1 MAIDPDEKNWT
12 WVLHEQ
18 CPECGIDVSALR
30 WADLAPITRRTAD
43 RFADVLLAEPVPSQ
57 RSSDDRWSVLE
68 YACHVRDVFV
78 LFRGRLTL
86 MLEQDDPQFE
96 NWDQDVTA
104 VEQDYG
110 GQDRDAVAATLRTSG
125 HAMADAIDAV
135 GADQLD
141 RPGRRSDGSV
151 FTVASLSRYFIHDP
165 LHHLHDIGG
174 EPLQVVREPSR

>member
-12 WVLHEQ
+12 WVLHEP

-43 RFADVLLAEPVPSQ
+43 RFAHLLIADPAPSQ
-57 RSSDDRWSVLE
+57 RSSHDRWSVLE
-68 YACHVRDVFV
+68 YACHVRDVFM
-78 LFRGRLTL
+78 LFRHRLLL

-104 VEQDYG
+104 IEDDYG
-110 GQDRDAVAATLRTSG
+110 GQDRDAVAAALRTSG

-135 GADQLD
+135 DADQLD

-151 FTVASLSRYFIHDP
+151 FTVASLGRYFLHDA